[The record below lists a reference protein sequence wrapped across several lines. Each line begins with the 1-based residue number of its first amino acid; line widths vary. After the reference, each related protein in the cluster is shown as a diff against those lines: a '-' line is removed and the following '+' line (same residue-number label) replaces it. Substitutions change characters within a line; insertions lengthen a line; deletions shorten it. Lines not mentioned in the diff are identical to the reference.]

1 MNSFTENRIAK
12 LIKQKE
18 LYGFKFAPGRDFYR
32 QIGIKQRRFGI
43 IYRNE
48 QTATID
54 ELNKVAAFF
63 GFNLMDLIES
73 AGLPKLKKSTRKP
86 QKRQVKR
93 IAKQG

>member
-1 MNSFTENRIAK
+1 MVGFIKNRVAEF
-12 LIKQKE
+12 IKQKE
-18 LYGFKFAPGRDFYR
+18 QLGFKFAPSHDFYDK
-32 QIGIKQRRFGI
+32 IGIKQKRFGI

-48 QTATID
+48 QVATVD
-54 ELNKVAAFF
+54 ELNKIAAYF